1 MAQITLKGISKRF
14 TVYERDSGRKNPF
27 ARRRRVV
34 EALKE
39 MSFSIERGELVG
51 YIGPNGAGKS
61 TSVKIMGG
69 ILTPDEGECRILNL
83 TPWREREKHV
93 QHIGVVFGQ
102 RSQLWW
108 DVAVM
113 DSMELLR
120 DIYGLSQEDFKT
132 RLDELSE
139 RLGIG
144 ELLKTPARQLSLGQR
159 MRCEV
164 GAALLHRPEILF
176 LDEPTIGLDAV
187 SKLQLRE
194 FLIQENRERGVTMLL
209 TTHDMADVEA
219 LCSRVMV
226 IGHGQKLY
234 DGSLEALRRRYDPLS
249 RLEIA
254 LSGPA
259 DIPPASQIPGVARF
273 QRAGERLYAFYD
285 PAQSPVYRVMADLAQ
300 ALPVRDI
307 QPSRR
312 DVDEIIADMYRE
324 MEL

>member
-1 MAQITLKGISKRF
+1 MAQITLEGISKRF
-14 TVYERDSGRKNPF
+14 TVYERENGRRNPF
-27 ARRRRVV
+27 ARKRRVV
-34 EALKE
+34 EALK
-39 MSFSIERGELVG
+39 SVGFSIERGEMVG

-69 ILTPDEGECRILNL
+69 ILTPDEGECRILGR
-83 TPWREREKHV
+83 TPWREREQHV
-93 QHIGVVFGQ
+93 RHIGVVFGQ

-108 DVAVM
+108 DVAVL

-120 DIYGLSQEDFKT
+120 DIYGLSQTDFET
-132 RLDELSE
+132 RLAELSE
-139 RLGIG
+139 QLGLG
-144 ELLKTPARQLSLGQR
+144 DLMKTPARQLSLGQR

-164 GAALLHRPEILF
+164 AAALLHRPDILF

-194 FLIQENRERGVTMLL
+194 FLLRENRERGVTMLL

-226 IGHGQKLY
+226 IGRGQKLY
-234 DGSLEALRRRYDPLS
+234 DGGLEDLRRRYDPLG
-249 RLEIA
+249 RLEVT
-254 LSGPA
+254 LSRSA
-259 DIPPASQIPGVARF
+259 DIQAGARVQGVVRM
-273 QRAGERLYAFYD
+273 ERVDGKIYAMYD
-285 PAQSPVYRVMADLAQ
+285 PEAAPVYRVMADLAQ
-300 ALPVRDI
+300 TLPVQDI

-312 DVDEIIADMYRE
+312 NVDEIIADMYRE

>member
-120 DIYGLSQEDFKT
+120 DIYGLSQADFKT

-139 RLGIG
+139 RL
-144 ELLKTPARQLSLGQR
+144 ALGN
-159 MRCEV
+159 C
-164 GAALLHRPEILF
+164 
-176 LDEPTIGLDAV
+176 
-187 SKLQLRE
+187 
-194 FLIQENRERGVTMLL
+194 
-209 TTHDMADVEA
+209 
-219 LCSRVMV
+219 
-226 IGHGQKLY
+226 
-234 DGSLEALRRRYDPLS
+234 
-249 RLEIA
+249 
-254 LSGPA
+254 SGPRRA
-259 DIPPASQIPGVARF
+259 SCPWASACGARWGRRCCTGPKSCSWTSPPLGWTRF
-273 QRAGERLYAFYD
+273 
-285 PAQSPVYRVMADLAQ
+285 
-300 ALPVRDI
+300 
-307 QPSRR
+307 PSCSFGNF
-312 DVDEIIADMYRE
+312 
-324 MEL
+324 